1 MYDTED
7 ISIMFVSLIIRLIV
21 DILINTFNW
30 SKRKSTIVY
39 KLKNYFFENKLP
51 LIENLIATSLTCL

>member
-21 DILINTFNW
+21 DIPINTFNW

-51 LIENLIATSLTCL
+51 LIENLITTSLTCL